1 MTRLNI
7 SHVRTHLREVIE
19 QVRAGE
25 DVEIIQNG
33 LPVAVLVHPDRLRPR
48 VVTPNTLRARELA
61 SQLEAA
67 RACVAAG
74 QPLPPLGTIRAER
87 AEELARERGRER
99 QEGK

>member
-19 QVRAGE
+19 QVQSGE
-25 DVEIIQNG
+25 DVEIVQNG
-33 LPVAVLVHPDRLRPR
+33 LAVAVLVHPDRLRPR

-61 SQLEAA
+61 AQLEAT
-67 RACVAAG
+67 RASVAAG
-74 QPLPPLGTIRAER
+74 QPLPPLGTIKAER
-87 AEELARERGRER
+87 AEELAHDLDRQR